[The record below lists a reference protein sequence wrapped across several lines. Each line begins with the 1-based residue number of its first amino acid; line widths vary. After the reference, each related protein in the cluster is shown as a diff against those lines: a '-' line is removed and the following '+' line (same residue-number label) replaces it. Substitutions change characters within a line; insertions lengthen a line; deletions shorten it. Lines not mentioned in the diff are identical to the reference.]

1 MDSFKKAKIIKWLN
15 YSQYFLISI
24 SCTLILVYEISVLV
38 DKYLEKNT
46 GTGDLFVKFDVCKS
60 RISKRLYFCIVQA
73 DKYVHISK
81 TPFPDLTICPTNP
94 YKEEVLIKNGITNR
108 EDYRWNAKWNSND
121 SSISPKQ
128 LFESIGK
135 ANHLDNLLN

>member
-46 GTGDLFVKFDVCKS
+46 GTGGFNEKFDGNLEIQNFS
-60 RISKRLYFCIVQA
+60 LLY
-73 DKYVHISK
+73 H
-81 TPFPDLTICPTNP
+81 
-94 YKEEVLIKNGITNR
+94 
-108 EDYRWNAKWNSND
+108 
-121 SSISPKQ
+121 SS
-128 LFESIGK
+128 G
-135 ANHLDNLLN
+135 